1 MSFRIEYKYILYQ
14 NYIFEF
20 FEKYKNIKKIY
31 PDRIISSVYFDNKE
45 LDCHKSSI
53 EGLVP
58 RQKIRIRSYNNKNKY
73 YLEKKINSEEGK
85 FKITKFISE
94 TDNEKFLNIGMLIPR
109 LGICNPKIIVS
120 YIRSYYSLDNYRI
133 TIDRD
138 INFKKFN
145 STEKFQLTKNILEIK
160 TDIGKYQNIKKIF
173 PWRHSRFSK
182 YCEGIIS
189 LSIK

>member
-20 FEKYKNIKKIY
+20 LKNYKQIKKIY
-31 PDRIISSVYFDNKE
+31 PDRFISSVYFDNKKLE
-45 LDCHKSSI
+45 CHNSSI

-58 RQKIRIRSYNNKNKY
+58 RQKIRIRSYNNENKY
-73 YLEKKINSEEGK
+73 FLEKKINSEEGK
-85 FKITKFISE
+85 FKRTKPISE
-94 TDNEKFLNIGMLIPR
+94 TENEKYLNIGMLIPK
-109 LGICNPKIIVS
+109 LGMCNPKIIVS
-120 YIRSYYSLDNYRI
+120 YNRSYYSFDNYRI

-145 STEKFQLTKNILEIK
+145 SNEKLVLSKCILEIK
-160 TDIGKYQNIKKIF
+160 TDMDNYQNIRKKF

-182 YCEGIIS
+182 YCEGIMT
-189 LSIK
+189 LNIK

>member
-31 PDRIISSVYFDNKE
+31 PDRFISSVYFDNKE
-45 LDCHKSSI
+45 LNCHKSSI

-58 RQKIRIRSYNNKNKY
+58 RQKIRIRSYDNKNKY
-73 YLEKKINSEEGK
+73 FLEKKINSEEGK
-85 FKITKFISE
+85 FKTSEFISE
-94 TDNEKFLNIGMLIPR
+94 TDNEKFINIGMLIPR

-120 YIRSYYSLDNYRI
+120 YIRSYYSFDNYRI
-133 TIDRD
+133 TVDRD
-138 INFKKFN
+138 ISFKKFG
-145 STEKFQLTKNILEIK
+145 STEKYQLIKNILEVK
-160 TDIGKYQNIKKIF
+160 TDIDSYQNIKKIF
-173 PWRHSRFSK
+173 PWRHYRFSK

-189 LSIK
+189 LNIK